1 VQSLA
6 PIDAKRSIPSIS
18 IAITITGLQFT
29 RRMAFSAPELELIIT
44 SSDYNL
50 ISNCSFVFGL
60 GMHAASYIWKSCKMS
75 NLFNIERHGLMT
87 KASIFLCRK
96 INCLIKKILNYK
108 LVSLHFREKKKKKSS
123 NMSQTP
129 NVFFFKRV

>member
-29 RRMAFSAPELELIIT
+29 RRMAFPAPELELIIT
-44 SSDYNL
+44 SSGYNL
-50 ISNCSFVFGL
+50 ISNCSFAFGL

-75 NLFNIERHGLMT
+75 NLFNERPGLMT

-108 LVSLHFREKKKKKSS
+108 LVSLHFREKKKKESS